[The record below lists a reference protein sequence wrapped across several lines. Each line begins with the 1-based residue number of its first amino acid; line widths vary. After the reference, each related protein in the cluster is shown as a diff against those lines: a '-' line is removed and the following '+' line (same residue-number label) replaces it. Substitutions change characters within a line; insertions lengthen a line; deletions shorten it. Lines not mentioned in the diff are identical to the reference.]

1 MGLTDGPT
9 MNTRSIS
16 FTTAVLAV
24 ALSWHAAWAQPEPA
38 AERLQV
44 VATVGMI
51 ADVAREV
58 GGSCVDVEFLMGP
71 GSDPHLFRASAGDI
85 NKLRR
90 AQLILFG
97 GLGLEGQLGEVLAGL
112 SRSIPTLAVSE
123 AAVPEGQR
131 LGSLAGYAYDPHVW
145 LDAGQW
151 ADAALVIGE
160 ALAGAPG
167 IDEQCAA
174 AIGERA
180 AAYHALLNDL
190 DDWALRSLSTIPEGQ
205 RVLVTAHDAFAYF
218 GRAYGIEVVGVQ
230 GISTETEAA
239 VADIR
244 RVADLVV
251 ERAVPAVFIEST
263 INPRTLQAVIDG
275 VIQRG
280 GSVRLGAQLYAD
292 SLGAQGR
299 PEGTYVG
306 MLVHDV
312 AAITAELG
320 GTVIGL
326 PTSAAG
332 WLATWYPDGDTD
344 LYLAEAEE

>member
-1 MGLTDGPT
+1 MGSL
-9 MNTRSIS
+9 MSS
-16 FTTAVLAV
+16 TTSKTITSSVLWL
-24 ALSWHAAWAQPEPA
+24 ALSLPWHTGLAQAGPISTP
-38 AERLQV
+38 LQV

-58 GGSCVDVEFLMGP
+58 GGACVSVDFLMGP

-85 NKLRR
+85 TKLRR
-90 AQLILFG
+90 AQLILYG

-112 SRSIPTLAVSE
+112 SRSIPTVAVSE
-123 AAVPEGQR
+123 RAVPEDR
-131 LGSLAGYAYDPHVW
+131 RIASLTGHAYDPHVW

-151 ADAALVIGE
+151 ADAALVIGA
-160 ALAGAPG
+160 ALASGPG
-167 IDEQCAA
+167 VDSSCAA
-174 AIGERA
+174 AITERA
-180 AAYHALLNDL
+180 ASYHDLLADL
-190 DDWALRSLSTIPEGQ
+190 DDWAMQTLGTIPSEQ
-205 RVLVTAHDAFAYF
+205 RVLVTAHDAFEYF

-251 ERAVPAVFIEST
+251 ERSVPAVFIEST

-275 VIQRG
+275 VEQRG
-280 GSVRLGAQLYAD
+280 GDVRLGAQLYAD
-292 SLGAQGR
+292 SLGAQDR
-299 PEGTYVG
+299 PEGTYIG

-320 GTVIGL
+320 GTVAGL
-326 PTSAAG
+326 PASASQ
-332 WLATWYPDGDTD
+332 WLATWYPDGDPV
-344 LYLAEAEE
+344 LYLARGKE

>member
-1 MGLTDGPT
+1 M
-9 MNTRSIS
+9 TRLART
-16 FTTAVLAV
+16 FTTALLLLVLAWPS
-24 ALSWHAAWAQPEPA
+24 ATAQQAPA
-38 AERLQV
+38 TAPLTV

-51 ADVAREV
+51 ADVARQV
-58 GGSCVDVEFLMGP
+58 GGQCVNVEFLMGP

-97 GLGLEGQLGEVLAGL
+97 GLGLEGQLGEVLTGL
-112 SRSIPTLAVSE
+112 SRSIPAVAVAE
-123 AAVPEGQR
+123 AAVPEEQR
-131 LGSLAGYAYDPHVW
+131 LASLAGYAYDPHVW
-145 LDAGQW
+145 LDASQW

-160 ALAGAPG
+160 TLVDAAGVDA
-167 IDEQCAA
+167 QCGA

-190 DDWALRSLSTIPEGQ
+190 DDWARRSLSTIPDEQ

-218 GRAYGIEVVGVQ
+218 GRAYDIEVVGVQ

-275 VIQRG
+275 VRQRG
-280 GSVRLGAQLYAD
+280 GDVRLGAQLYAD
-292 SLGAQGR
+292 SLGAGDR

-312 AAITAELG
+312 AVITTELG
-320 GTVIGL
+320 GTVDGL
-326 PTSAAG
+326 PASAAE

-344 LYLAEAEE
+344 LFLARAEE